1 MRRFKQQLP
10 DAEARQILDS
20 ATNGV
25 LSLVGD
31 NGLPYGVPMSFVF
44 DGAQAIYFH
53 CACEGRKMDCVRHSR
68 RASFCVVAMDEVHPE
83 EFTTYY
89 RSVIAEGR
97 ISVVEEHEAMI
108 AALRMLSA
116 KYSPGVDST
125 HEITGSLDR
134 VAVMRLDVETLVGK
148 EAVELTRRR

>member
-1 MRRFKQQLP
+1 
-10 DAEARQILDS
+10 
-20 ATNGV
+20 
-25 LSLVGD
+25 
-31 NGLPYGVPMSFVF
+31 
-44 DGAQAIYFH
+44 
-53 CACEGRKMDCVRHSR
+53 
-68 RASFCVVAMDEVHPE
+68 MDEVHPE